1 MAAEACPQQ
10 PGKEAHS
17 VFKKNTFSAFLLKK
31 TLAPSTWAQPTLLC
45 RLLTKGGLD
54 LVLTATKSAKT
65 SLEGAQEGRAY
76 DFEIPPH
83 CLRKNTQGPKTG
95 VFGDWEIRIIHQLVF
110 APTSKAWQMLPR
122 YECRSYE
129 DINQL
134 SAGAFTDLIGR
145 AVRDSK
151 SSPQSTVPKAC
162 VMLANDGLTLDV
174 ELLGDHSQ
182 AVIKAGAVVA
192 IKGAKV
198 TEYNG
203 DRVIST
209 TFLTVLDINPGPN
222 LTLTTPATLEEGTS
236 TKRAMRV
243 KSSELISSR
252 TVKDHINNMKDD
264 LSRLPSEQIAAKRY
278 KMCFSIKAS
287 FAPFTHTVFEGSP
300 FYGPAA
306 NPQMRL
312 QTTLMD
318 SDGVLRNVVF
328 WAPVIETIT
337 ETSIDALAEAWS
349 RCEAT
354 EEQTKFMEM
363 LNSTSARQFVF
374 SCSLRPWRST
384 SSEGTSNTP
393 AGGEVSNGVGI
404 QINANSAREDS
415 DGE

>member
-1 MAAEACPQQ
+1 MAAEAGQQQ
-10 PGKEAHS
+10 PGEESLS
-17 VFKKNTFSAFLLKK
+17 VFKKNVFSAFLLKR
-31 TLAPSTWAQPTLLC
+31 TLAPTTWSQPTLLC

-54 LVLTATKSAKT
+54 LVLTATKSAMT
-65 SLEGAQEGRAY
+65 SLEEAQEGRAY

-95 VFGDWEIRIIHQLVF
+95 VFGEWEVRIIRQLEF
-110 APTSKAWQMLPR
+110 APSSKAWQMQLR
-122 YECRSYE
+122 FECKTYE

-134 SAGAFTDLIGR
+134 SVGDFTDLIGR
-145 AVRDSK
+145 AVKDSK
-151 SSPQSTVPKAC
+151 PSPHSQFPKAC
-162 VMLANDGLTLDV
+162 VMLANAGLTLDV

-182 AVIKAGAVVA
+182 AVIKAGDVVA

-203 DRVIST
+203 DRVITT
-209 TFLTVLDINPGPN
+209 TFLTILQINPGPN
-222 LTLTTPATLEEGTS
+222 LTLTMPARLEEGTP

-264 LSRLPSEQIAAKRY
+264 LSRLPSEPIAAKRY

-300 FYGPAA
+300 FYGPDA

-328 WAPVIETIT
+328 WTPVIETIT

-349 RCEAT
+349 KCDAT